1 MGQEKWKFFYPEKK
15 DLHFDTKI
23 HTKKATAIISGDHV
37 TVFDGGDKA
46 AEWFTGI
53 FKSKN
58 FEPIINSRYLWE
70 IGALRFQS
78 KKIYSRRNDYE

>member
-1 MGQEKWKFFYPEKK
+1 MGQEKWKFSYPEKK

-23 HTKKATAIISGDHV
+23 HTEKATAIISGDHV

-53 FKSKN
+53 F
-58 FEPIINSRYLWE
+58 
-70 IGALRFQS
+70 
-78 KKIYSRRNDYE
+78 